1 MNGVD
6 DPRPSFVGSGGT
18 AAKGGG
24 RMGSDRVTD
33 ILADLAVAQRTGRV
47 SLPQLLCERCRVAV
61 PADAA
66 AMTLWTSTGL
76 AGLVGAAG
84 EQAHSMEDL
93 QLVTGEGPCS
103 DASTSGRPVLQA
115 QLRRTASIRWPGF
128 GPAAL
133 EAGVEAA
140 FAFPV
145 QLGAIRMG
153 VLALYR
159 TRPGD
164 LTDVELREA
173 LGFADAAVRV
183 LLHLQDQM
191 PLDDSVHPGWSDP
204 AQHQARIHQA
214 SGMVAVQAGVGLAE
228 AFLLLRGRAYSSE
241 RPLVDVAVDVLARTL
256 QFGAGTRHNGGVP
269 RNGTT
274 AGPESDPRR

>member
-1 MNGVD
+1 
-6 DPRPSFVGSGGT
+6 
-18 AAKGGG
+18 
-24 RMGSDRVTD
+24 MGSDRVTD
-33 ILADLAVAQRTGRV
+33 ILADLALAQRAGRA

-66 AMTLWTSTGL
+66 ALTLRTSTGP

-84 EQAHSMEDL
+84 EQAPSMEDL
-93 QLVTGEGPCS
+93 QLVTGEGPCA
-103 DASTSGRPVLQA
+103 DASTSGRPVLHPR
-115 QLRRTASIRWPGF
+115 LRQTAPTRWPGF

-133 EAGVEAA
+133 DAGVEAA

-164 LTDVELREA
+164 LADVELREA
-173 LGFADAAVRV
+173 LAFADAAVRV
-183 LLHLQDQM
+183 LLHLQDRM
-191 PLDDSVHPGWSDP
+191 PLDDDRHPEWSDP
-204 AQHQARIHQA
+204 SQHQARIHQA

-228 AFLLLRGRAYSSE
+228 ALLLMRARAYSCE
-241 RPLVDVAVDVLARTL
+241 RPLVEVAVDVLARTL
-256 QFGAGTRHNGGVP
+256 RFGAAARHNGGVP
-269 RNGTT
+269 RTDTT
-274 AGPESDPRR
+274 DGPERDPRPE

>member
-1 MNGVD
+1 
-6 DPRPSFVGSGGT
+6 
-18 AAKGGG
+18 
-24 RMGSDRVTD
+24 MGSDRVTD
-33 ILADLAVAQRTGRV
+33 ILADLAVAQRAGGV

-66 AMTLWTSTGL
+66 AMTLWTPTGP

-115 QLRRTASIRWPGF
+115 HLRRAASIRWPGF

-133 EAGVEAA
+133 DAGVEAA
-140 FAFPV
+140 FAFPL

-159 TRPGD
+159 TQPGD
-164 LTDVELREA
+164 LTDGGLREA

-191 PLDDSVHPGWSDP
+191 PLGDGVHPVWSDP
-204 AQHQARIHQA
+204 SHHQARIHQA

-228 AFLLLRGRAYSSE
+228 ALLLLRARAYSTE
-241 RPLVDVAVDVLARTL
+241 RTLTEVAIDVLARTL
-256 QFGAGTRHNGGVP
+256 RFGAAASHNGGVP
-269 RNGTT
+269 RTGTT
-274 AGPESDPRR
+274 AGPENDPPPV